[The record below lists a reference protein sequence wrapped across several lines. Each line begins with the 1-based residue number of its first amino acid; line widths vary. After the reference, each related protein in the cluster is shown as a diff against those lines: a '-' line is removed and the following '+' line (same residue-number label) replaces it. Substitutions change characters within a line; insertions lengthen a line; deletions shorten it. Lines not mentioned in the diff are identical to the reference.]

1 VERVV
6 IAVTFLDKGS
16 KRDLQGSFIGK
27 LIYYS
32 AATLALYGIYASV
45 FVHPHAIMYRGVFVA
60 ALLAMAM
67 LRYTVPNAK
76 TKNIRAIDY
85 LLAALSLLIGV
96 YIILNANRYVFRTPF
111 YDPVTVMDLIAG
123 IVSILLVLEATRRAI
138 GYPLTL
144 VSVILLL
151 YPFLGKY
158 LPGTF
163 GHRGF
168 SFARVVEQ
176 MFMTTSG
183 IFGESVGIATSY
195 VMMFVVFG
203 EFLNST
209 GGGDFFFDLSRSIAG
224 STRGGHAKTAV
235 IASALFGS
243 ISGSPISNVATTGAM
258 TIPMMKRSGYPAYF
272 AGAVE
277 TAASCGGTIM
287 PPVMGAVAFLMAE
300 IIGVSYT
307 QVLIAAVI
315 PALLYYGAVFFA
327 VDFEAVRQNLKGD
340 SKENRPAAL
349 KILRKGVQYLFP
361 LIWLV
366 IRLFMGLSP
375 SRVALEAIAW
385 MIVIALISRNPKYP
399 ITVKGLVKSLVGSI
413 YSLMPVALA
422 CATAGLVIGVINL
435 TGLGAKF
442 TSLIMAIGRG
452 MLFPALL
459 LTMLVTIILGMGM
472 SISPTYLL
480 AASLAA
486 PGLINVGVSP
496 MAAHL
501 FILYFAAMATMT
513 PPVSLAAYTAAGIAD
528 ADPVKVGFTAV
539 RIGIVAFVIPFVFI
553 YQPQIILQSTD
564 YFDTIFSV
572 IFTLFGV
579 VALTGGINAWLFRTL
594 AYWETGVML
603 AACLLMLVPYYLL
616 NVIGLLILAVMAFY
630 LYRTK
635 GKAGSFSPPN
645 AQESSE
651 GATAAAAEQWENDVA
666 LPASSAD
673 DLTNT
678 GDAS

>member
-1 VERVV
+1 M
-6 IAVTFLDKGS
+6 AFLDKGS
-16 KRDLQGSFIGK
+16 KRDLKGSFIGN

-32 AATLALYGIYASV
+32 AAALALYGIYASV
-45 FVHPHAIMYRGVFVA
+45 FSHPHAIMYRGVFIA
-60 ALLAMAM
+60 ALLAMTL

-76 TKNIRAIDY
+76 TKNIRTIDY
-85 LLAALSLLIGV
+85 ILAVLSILIGL
-96 YIILNANRYVFRTPF
+96 YIILNTSRYVFRTPF
-111 YDPVTVMDLIAG
+111 FDPVTTTDFIFG
-123 IVSILLVLEATRRAI
+123 ILAILLVLEATRRAI

-144 VSVILLL
+144 ISVILLF
-151 YPFLGKY
+151 YPFFGKY
-158 LPGTF
+158 VPGMF

-168 SFARVVEQ
+168 TFAKVIEQ

-195 VMMFVVFG
+195 VLMFVVFG

-235 IASALFGS
+235 VASALFGS

-300 IIGVSYT
+300 IIGVTYT

-340 SKENRPAAL
+340 SKENKPPVL
-349 KILRKGVQYLFP
+349 KILIKGIQYLFP

-366 IRLFMGLSP
+366 ARLFMGLSP
-375 SRVALEAIAW
+375 SRVALEAIVW

-399 ITVKGLVKSLVGSI
+399 ITVKGLVKSLVGST

-442 TSLIMAIGRG
+442 TSLIMALGRG

-501 FILYFAAMATMT
+501 FIVYFSAMATMT

-528 ADPVKVGFTAV
+528 ADPIKVGFTAV

-553 YQPQIILQSTD
+553 YQPQIILQSTN
-564 YFDTIFSV
+564 YIDTVFSV

-579 VALTGGINAWLFRTL
+579 VALTGGINSWFFRIL
-594 AYWETGVML
+594 SYWEIGVML
-603 AACLLMLVPYYLL
+603 VACLLMFLPYYLL
-616 NVIGLLILAVMAFY
+616 NIIGLVIFIAITFY

-635 GKAGSFSPPN
+635 DKA
-645 AQESSE
+645 
-651 GATAAAAEQWENDVA
+651 VA
-666 LPASSAD
+666 LPHHHSQEPPEETAGLAAFEEWENSIVMPASSVD